1 MAGIQVYNSNNTLLL
16 NESYINLVLSR
27 KIQISSVGE
36 LDIVFTGE
44 ECIGAIGGDNGTIDA
59 YCENS
64 ETKCHIIVNSLPS
77 GGLIAYIFSKDS
89 TPTKNGVG
97 LQIYNKNNK
106 LVYDSSRYYGK
117 VIKTLADSN
126 MDVNSTKKVAIACGL
141 PSLTYHTNASQFEKN
156 FSTVIE
162 VRHPEAEN
170 PADRYEY
177 LNLPTTEIYG
187 KYAVVKSYINYM
199 INNGVITKKVRK
211 SDVVDSGIDH
221 IGTRYGTVMDKYGK
235 FHTMNGF
242 DAVGSFQEIWYYN
255 GGGNYYKTTLDITT
269 FIVFDVTN
277 M

>member
-1 MAGIQVYNSNNTLLL
+1 MAGIKVYNSNNTLLL

-44 ECIGAIGGDNGTIDA
+44 ECIGAIGGNNGTIDA

-77 GGLIAYIFSKDS
+77 GGLIAYIFSKDT

-97 LQIYNKNNK
+97 LQIYNENNK
-106 LVYDSSRYYGK
+106 LIYDSSRYYGK

-126 MDVNSTKKVAIACGL
+126 MDVSSTKKVAIACGL
-141 PSLTYHTNASQFEKN
+141 PSLTYHTNASQFERD
-156 FSTVIE
+156 FFTIIE
-162 VRHPEAEN
+162 VVHYDEYPV
-170 PADRYEY
+170 DYEY

-187 KYAVVKSYINYM
+187 QYAVVKSYINYM
-199 INNGVITKKVRK
+199 INNGLITKKVRK
-211 SDVVDSGIDH
+211 SEVIKQGTDH
-221 IGTRYGTVMDKYGK
+221 IGTRYGTVMDKNGK

-242 DAVGSFQEIWYYN
+242 DAVGSYQEVWYHN
-255 GGGNYYKTTLDITT
+255 GSGNYYETTLDITT
-269 FIVFDVTN
+269 FIAFDVTN

>member
-1 MAGIQVYNSNNTLLL
+1 MAGIKVYNSNNTLLL

-77 GGLIAYIFSKDS
+77 GGLIAYIFSKDT

-97 LQIYNKNNK
+97 LQIFNENNK
-106 LVYDSSRYYGK
+106 LIYDSSRYYGK

-126 MDVNSTKKVAIACGL
+126 RDVSSTKKVAIACGL
-141 PSLTYHTNASQFEKN
+141 PSLTYHTNASQFERN
-156 FSTVIE
+156 YHTTITVTHYDKYPVE
-162 VRHPEAEN
+162 
-170 PADRYEY
+170 YEF
-177 LNLPTTEIYG
+177 LSLPVTDTYG
-187 KYAVVKSYINYM
+187 QYAVVKSYINYM
-199 INNGVITKKVRK
+199 INNGLITKKVRK
-211 SDVVDSGIDH
+211 SEVVKQGADVIA
-221 IGTRYGTVMDKYGK
+221 TTYGSVMDKYGGW
-235 FHTMNGF
+235 HTMNGF
-242 DAVGSFQEIWYYN
+242 NAIPGYQETWYYN
-255 GGGNYYKTTLDITT
+255 GSGNYYETTLDITT

>member
-126 MDVNSTKKVAIACGL
+126 RDVSSTKKVAIACGL
-141 PSLTYHTNASQFEKN
+141 PSLTYHTNAYQFERD
-156 FSTVIE
+156 SITTITVAHTDKYPVE
-162 VRHPEAEN
+162 
-170 PADRYEY
+170 YEY
-177 LNLPTTEIYG
+177 LGLPTTWIYG
-187 KYAVVKSYINYM
+187 SYTVVKSYINYM

-211 SDVVDSGIDH
+211 SDVVDGGTDH
-221 IGTRYGTVMDKYGK
+221 IGMRYGTVMDKYGK
-235 FHTMNGF
+235 WHTMDGF
-242 DAVGSFQEIWYYN
+242 DATGSFQETWYYN
-255 GGGNYYKTTLDITT
+255 GSGNYYETTLDITT